1 MLPSPTTSPPE
12 GLLELDELLPIAPE
26 VSQAYDSVRT
36 EVAARV
42 DAALFR
48 RPDLGV
54 LLGDA
59 SASVVRELNRYLSAF
74 LASVLTL
81 GLPELLS
88 EGLPRMLGGYRSRGV
103 SSDYMELIP
112 SLWRAALGDQLG
124 PRSRSIE
131 AVLDWMEAH
140 PEVWVPAEVETTT
153 EPPESGAEL
162 RLCRALLSGDAPGAR
177 SVLQRAIREGAT
189 LPEVFVRLVQPA
201 LYEIGRRWEDG
212 RISAAQ
218 EHLASALVSR
228 LLAGLD
234 DSEPSRDDRVAVVTT
249 APTETHEFGAWMVAD
264 ILRSEGW
271 TVHFL
276 GSQLPSDETV
286 RFVKGVNPGLL
297 AVSVTLEIHLPS
309 LRVLVDSVRR
319 EPEVA
324 DLPILVGGQ
333 AFGAGDRVWRSTGA
347 DGRASDALSVVREA
361 ERLVT
366 AGSRSRAAR

>member
-1 MLPSPTTSPPE
+1 MFRAPTTSPPE
-12 GLLELDELLPIAPE
+12 GTAELTELLPIPHQ

-81 GLPELLS
+81 GLPELLT
-88 EGLPRMLGGYRSRGV
+88 EGLPRMLGGYRSREV
-103 SSDYMELIP
+103 SSDYMEAIP
-112 SLWRAALGDQLG
+112 GLWRSALGDQLG
-124 PRSRSIE
+124 PTARPIE
-131 AVLDWMEAH
+131 AVLDWLEAH
-140 PEVWVPAEVETTT
+140 PEVWI
-153 EPPESGAEL
+153 PPEAGATDPSEPGSEL
-162 RLCRALLSGDAPGAR
+162 RLCLALLSGDAPGAR
-177 SVLQRAIREGAT
+177 SVLQKALEEGAT

-234 DSEPSRDDRVAVVTT
+234 ESGPTRDDRVAVVTT

-264 ILRSEGW
+264 ILRGEGW

-276 GSQLPSDETV
+276 GSQLPREETV
-286 RFVKGVNPGLL
+286 RFLKGVNPGLL

-309 LRVLVDSVRR
+309 LRDLVESVRR
-319 EPEVA
+319 DPEVA

-333 AFGAGDRVWRSTGA
+333 AFGGGDRVWQSTGA
-347 DGRASDALSVVREA
+347 DGRADDVLSVVEEA
-361 ERLVT
+361 ERLVR
-366 AGSRSRAAR
+366 AGSPSRAAR